1 MLALRSYSGEMVDD
15 GKCVSAQDG
24 ALWPRNWWHL
34 TRPDG
39 ASPSDGLEILS
50 RELRQLGVGEGG
62 ESARRVELTRAY
74 TAELQVSDQP
84 VAVARPRVQKSPL
97 ALCPRSPVLLRWLG
111 SVAGLLPCLALCHA

>member
-1 MLALRSYSGEMVDD
+1 MVDD

-50 RELRQLGVGEGG
+50 RELRQLGVGERG

-74 TAELQVSDQP
+74 TAELQVSDKP
-84 VAVARPRVQKSPL
+84 VAVARPRVQKSPP

-111 SVAGLLPCLALCHA
+111 SAAGLLPCLALCHA